1 MLLWLAA
8 GKRVERPG
16 WAGIDRLPVPDH
28 LPTNSTRQSS
38 RYAIIAARNERER
51 ERRSVIAAGDPHVVG
66 ERRWPSAGAVVAIMA
81 LTIVLP
87 DDLRLGPPW
96 LLPVFEGLL
105 LATLIFADPGRI
117 ERQHPVLRILSIIL
131 VGMLV
136 LESLWA
142 TALLIDAL
150 IVGTKVT
157 NDASSLLLAGSIV
170 WLSNIL
176 AFALLYWEVDGGGA
190 AARAHEMPQYPDL
203 AFQQQV
209 NPDLAPPGWRPEFI
223 DYLYLGFT
231 NATAFSPT
239 DVMPLA
245 SWAKVAM
252 AVQSVISLLILG
264 LVIARAVNVFT

>member
-1 MLLWLAA
+1 
-8 GKRVERPG
+8 V
-16 WAGIDRLPVPDH
+16 DRGGETP
-28 LPTNSTRQSS
+28 SS
-38 RYAIIAARNERER
+38 RAN
-51 ERRSVIAAGDPHVVG
+51 DPHVVG
-66 ERRWPSAGAVVAIMA
+66 ERRWPSAGAVLAIIV
-81 LTIVLP
+81 LTVILP

-117 ERQHPVLRILSIIL
+117 DRRSRELRLLSIIL
-131 VGMLV
+131 VGMLI

-150 IVGTKVT
+150 IVGTKIT
-157 NDASSLLLAGSIV
+157 NDARSLLLSGSIV
-170 WLSNIL
+170 WVCNIL
-176 AFALLYWEVDGGGA
+176 AFALLYWDIDGGGA
-190 AARAHEMPQYPDL
+190 AARAHRMPEFPDL

-209 NPDLAPPGWRPEFI
+209 NPDIARSAWRPEFI

-245 SWAKVAM
+245 PWAKVAM

-264 LVIARAVNVFT
+264 LVVARAVNVFT